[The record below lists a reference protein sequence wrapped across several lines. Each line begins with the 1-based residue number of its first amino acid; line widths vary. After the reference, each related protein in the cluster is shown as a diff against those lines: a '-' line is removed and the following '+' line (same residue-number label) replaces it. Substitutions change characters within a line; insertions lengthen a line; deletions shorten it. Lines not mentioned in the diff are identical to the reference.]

1 MVKLTADLIVQC
13 MQYTNPVR
21 DRELDLRGYKVP
33 VIENMGATLDQF
45 DTIDFSNNDI
55 RKIDGFPLLKRLSC
69 LFFNNN
75 RIVRIAENL
84 QENIPNLETL
94 ILTGNNIQEL
104 GDLDPLSTLPKLKTL
119 CLLHNPVINRP
130 HYRLYVAFKLP
141 QLKLLDFSKIKL
153 KEREEAATLFKSK
166 KGKELQKEI
175 SKKAKTFVPGA
186 ALQDL
191 SNIPSGPSAEEVW
204 KIKEAIS
211 KASSLE
217 EIERLNKLLQSG
229 QIPGR
234 EDSEKQHNG
243 KVRNGNA
250 DQAEEEE
257 DEEMETD
264 QQNNQRQPPWVKS
277 N

>member
-13 MQYTNPVR
+13 MQHTNPVK
-21 DRELDLRGYKVP
+21 DRELDLRGYKIP

-55 RKIDGFPLLKRLSC
+55 RKIDGFPLLKRLGC

-84 QENIPNLETL
+84 QENLPNLDTL

-104 GDLDPLSTLPKLKTL
+104 GDLDPLSSLPKLNSL
-119 CLLHNPVINRP
+119 CLLHNPVVNRP
-130 HYRLYVAFKLP
+130 HYRLYIAFKIP
-141 QLKLLDFSKIKL
+141 QVKLLDFSKIKQ
-153 KEREEAATLFKSK
+153 KEKQDAAALFKSK

-186 ALQDL
+186 ALQEL
-191 SNIPSGPSAEEVW
+191 SNNSNIPTGPSAEEVW

-234 EDSEKQHNG
+234 ENNENH
-243 KVRNGNA
+243 RNGNA
-250 DQAEEEE
+250 AVEEEE
-257 DEEMETD
+257 EMDTD
-264 QQNNQRQPPWVKS
+264 QGSNQAPWVKS

>member
-13 MQYTNPVR
+13 MQYTNPVK
-21 DRELDLRGYKVP
+21 DRELDLRGYKIP

-84 QENIPNLETL
+84 QENLPNLETL

-141 QLKLLDFSKIKL
+141 QVKLLDFSKVKL
-153 KEREEAATLFKSK
+153 KEKQEAAALFKSK

-191 SNIPSGPSAEEVW
+191 SNIPTGPSAEEVW

-234 EDSEKQHNG
+234 EDAENHNG
-243 KVRNGNA
+243 KATNGNA
-250 DQAEEEE
+250 DQPEED

-264 QQNNQRQPPWVKS
+264 EQNGRSQPPWIKS